1 MNERL
6 KEVRLKLKLSQEI
19 FGQRIG
25 MTGGGVSHLENGK
38 RNITEQVIKLICKE
52 FDVDY
57 IWFTTGT
64 GEMFS
69 SNNTDGD
76 ADLMVQLDTIM
87 TGEPSFLKN
96 LFITFLKSDKED
108 LKALEHLIDNYLKVK
123 NQAD

>member
-6 KEVRLKLKLSQEI
+6 KEVRLALRISQDA

-38 RNITEQVIKLICKE
+38 RNFTEQVIKLICKE

-57 IWFTTGT
+57 IWFTTGN

-69 SNNTDGD
+69 TDND
-76 ADLMVQLDTIM
+76 DEALMVQLDAIM
-87 TGEPSFLKN
+87 TGEPTFLKN
-96 LFITFLKSDKED
+96 LIKSFIKSDKED
-108 LKALEHLIDNYLKVK
+108 LKALERIIDKYLEVK

>member
-6 KEVRLKLKLSQEI
+6 KEVRLALHISQDA

-38 RNITEQVIKLICKE
+38 RNFTEQVIKLICKE

-57 IWFTTGT
+57 IWFTTGN

-69 SNNTDGD
+69 TENDD
-76 ADLMVQLDTIM
+76 KALMVQLDAIM
-87 TGEPSFLKN
+87 TGEPTFLKN
-96 LFITFLKSDKED
+96 LIKSFIKSDKED
-108 LKALEHLIDNYLKVK
+108 LKALERIIDKYLEVK

>member
-6 KEVRLKLKLSQEI
+6 KKIRLALHLSQDA

-38 RNITEQVIKLICKE
+38 RNFTEQVIKLICKE

-57 IWFTTGT
+57 IWFTTGN
-64 GEMFS
+64 GNMFS
-69 SNNTDGD
+69 ANNDD
-76 ADLMVQLDTIM
+76 EIMVQLDAIM
-87 TGEPSFLKN
+87 TGEPTFLKN
-96 LFITFLKSDKED
+96 LIKSFVKSDKED
-108 LKALEHLIDNYLKVK
+108 LKALERIIDKYLEVK